1 MTMLDQEK
9 IAQQAKKIMD
19 EFMAALDKLEAKEE
33 SGISAGLEREDFV
46 REGKQRKPS
55 GEFKERVLKN
65 APRKK
70 GDFLLAEKK
79 HW

>member
-19 EFMAALDKLEAKEE
+19 EFMAALDKLKTEE
-33 SGISAGLEREDFV
+33 GENVPVGFEREDFV
-46 REGKQRKPS
+46 RESKQRKPS
-55 GEFKERVLKN
+55 SAFKERVLKD